1 MESAKK
7 HEKSV
12 NYLTT
17 LRSPMAVV
25 KKRSG
30 PLERALEEVNDG
42 TAVSEIW
49 SLPSEDPHCPDA
61 FSMRKPVNFGSK
73 LFEGAPSPNKLRR
86 RSTKDKEKKRERWL
100 LTRKTWRYMT
110 DAGRKLIPDGYQ
122 TGSCNH
128 DLIKDQFQRVC
139 LSEPSFILW
148 SRRTSYPG
156 AFSSSKRK
164 LKPLSRHASATR
176 RKHAVGATKDYHI
189 ADRVIELLQTYL
201 QLRDAYKTTT
211 LLGTKTVRPDQTSSP
226 SAQRPNFKNKSDN
239 HQVMSSGTS
248 IQSELLSHLKLLS
261 NSPIFA
267 HEGVQFKF
275 DNAHLDILEDKVLLK
290 KIYSALKK
298 QQLHRTLHSNDPYI
312 DNISTSLS
320 CLLKNGM
327 QLSRGII
334 DINNK
339 LLHENF
345 VCLKNC
351 DTTPL
356 LSSAKTELY
365 LDLNKVPQNVEFKNE
380 CHSNGQIVER
390 ILKTCGTQ
398 TNFIQL
404 SELKTL
410 AQQYNPMVKNCNT
423 TEEPNKN
430 NCLKSSNLISRKS
443 SIDEDISQSVS
454 DTIKRYLNMARKKSM
469 QDSDSNR
476 FKSIN
481 YDKNLRNIKAKG
493 VINPP
498 GISAGLH
505 KAVQT
510 LNAWPLI
517 ALDFIRGNE
526 CSSNLKNAH
535 LEWLRLED
543 ERSQIHL
550 EWEKNLTEI
559 RSKVHTNPQI
569 ASPGNSH
576 TYSKCISAPTSPTS
590 HSKLEKA
597 IKTSSGLIS
606 SSSQF
611 ILNILHGH
619 SNAGH
624 NFNTFTD
631 KFLDSNQG
639 HATASMQKSKSLS
652 NVGQF
657 VTKRMWRSRSKS
669 QNKRSVSKNSTPTLK
684 WYPSENYLWISESG
698 ESFQIVETN
707 LTRLSKTESDI
718 VRNFAFEKIQEL
730 NIGDIED
737 LKTSFQKRQATPK
750 KKSLTTSF
758 FDNGKKYDDNG
769 RTVLFG
775 TSLECCLARD
785 RQRKVYIED
794 RSKYSLMS
802 VFRGSGSTPG
812 SVLKLNDNVRSWES
826 LPSKSLEYGITDL
839 SEYSRGSFTNIL
851 KPLAS
856 LSHSEIER
864 NEMNFVKSFEEPS
877 KLMVP
882 IFVNT
887 CIDYLE
893 EKGLQQVGLFR
904 VSTSKKRVNQL
915 RKEFDKDINFGI
927 SVDTCPHDVAT
938 LLKEFLRDL
947 PEPLLCNTLY
957 LTFLKTQR
965 IRNRRLQLEAI
976 SHLIRLLPEPH
987 RDTLYVLLV
996 FLAKVAAR
1004 SDDIWSTDGCC
1015 VTLGNKM
1022 DSNNLA
1028 TVFAP
1033 NILRSTLLT
1042 FSRDKE
1048 QENMSDAINVVR
1060 TMINH
1065 YEALFKISAE
1075 LLNAIY
1081 THGLEACPEKLYE
1094 LISTKVNRSEWT
1106 QQEIDDPQPS
1116 SLSNVAFK
1124 TPIEGKR
1131 NDNINDLSN
1140 IDLKNS
1146 HDKPSDHSHPDESH
1160 NENLEILTASLKISV
1175 PEQSY
1180 KSPKESIKNQELKT
1194 SYKKISKSSHL
1205 ANISDVGVKTL
1216 GADDDENKI
1225 KIPTSN
1231 NFFGIH
1237 KQDIRKK
1244 TTYKRQHLISN
1255 SRRINQEP

>member
-1 MESAKK
+1 MEIPK
-7 HEKSV
+7 ENEESV
-12 NYLTT
+12 NCLTI
-17 LRSPMAVV
+17 LRSSVAAV

-30 PLERALEEVNDG
+30 PLDMVLDEVNDG
-42 TAVSEIW
+42 TVASKIW
-49 SLPSEDPHCPDA
+49 SLAPEDPHCPDA
-61 FSMRKPVNFGSK
+61 ISMRRPVNFASK
-73 LFEGAPSPNKLRR
+73 HFEEAPSPNKVRR
-86 RSTKDKEKKRERWL
+86 RSIKDKEKKRERWL

-122 TGSCNH
+122 TGSGNH
-128 DLIKDQFQRVC
+128 DLIEDQFQRVC

-148 SRRTSYPG
+148 SRRKSYPG
-156 AFSSSKRK
+156 AFGSSKRR
-164 LKPLSRHASATR
+164 LKPLSRHASASR
-176 RKHAVGATKDYHI
+176 RKHTVDATKDYHI

-201 QLRDAYKTTT
+201 NLRDAYKITT

-226 SAQRPNFKNKSDN
+226 SAQRPNFKNKSAN

-248 IQSELLSHLKLLS
+248 IQRELLSHLKLLS
-261 NSPIFA
+261 NCPIFA
-267 HEGVQFKF
+267 HEGIQFKF
-275 DNAHLDILEDKVLLK
+275 GDADILDDKVLLK

-298 QQLHRTLHSNDPYI
+298 QQLHRTLHSNDPYKV
-312 DNISTSLS
+312 NISTSLS

-327 QLSRGII
+327 QSSRGNT
-334 DINNK
+334 DSHRSNK

-345 VCLKNC
+345 LCLKNC
-351 DTTPL
+351 DTKPILT
-356 LSSAKTELY
+356 S
-365 LDLNKVPQNVEFKNE
+365 LNKVPQDVEFKNKY
-380 CHSNGQIVER
+380 HSNGQSVER

-398 TNFIQL
+398 TNFIKL
-404 SELKTL
+404 SELKIL
-410 AQQYNPMVKNCNT
+410 AQQYISMVTNCDNT
-423 TEEPNKN
+423 LNILEEPTKK
-430 NCLKSSNLISRKS
+430 NCLKSSHLTCRKS
-443 SIDEDISQSVS
+443 SLDEDISQSVS
-454 DTIKRYLNMARKKSM
+454 DTIKRYLSMARKKSM

-481 YDKNLRNIKAKG
+481 YDKNLRNIKTKR

-526 CSSNLKNAH
+526 CSLNLKNAH
-535 LEWLRLED
+535 VEWLRLED
-543 ERSQIHL
+543 ERSQINL
-550 EWEKNLTEI
+550 EWDNNPTEL
-559 RSKVHTNPQI
+559 RGKVHPPQI
-569 ASPGNSH
+569 ASPANSH
-576 TYSKCISAPTSPTS
+576 PYSNCTSAPTSPTS

-597 IKTSSGLIS
+597 IRTSSGLIS

-619 SNAGH
+619 SNAGEQ
-624 NFNTFTD
+624 FNTFTN
-631 KFLDSNQG
+631 KFLDSNKG

-657 VTKRMWRSRSKS
+657 VAKRMWRSRSKS
-669 QNKRSVSKNSTPTLK
+669 QNKRSCSKNSTPTLK

-698 ESFQIVETN
+698 ESFQMVETN

-718 VRNFAFEKIQEL
+718 IKSFALEKIQEL
-730 NIGDIED
+730 NIGNIED
-737 LKTSFQKRQATPK
+737 LKLSSQKRRAAPK

-758 FDNGKKYDDNG
+758 FDNGKKDDQKA
-769 RTVLFG
+769 RAVLFG
-775 TSLECCLARD
+775 TSLECCLERD
-785 RQRKVYIED
+785 RKRNVYIED

-802 VFRGSGSTPG
+802 VFRGSGSSPG
-812 SVLKLNDNVRSWES
+812 SVLKLNDNVRSCES

-839 SEYSRGSFTNIL
+839 SEYFRGSFTNIS

-856 LSHSEIER
+856 LSQSEMEHSEI
-864 NEMNFVKSFEEPS
+864 NFVKSYQEQS
-877 KLMVP
+877 QLMVP
-882 IFVNT
+882 MFVNN

-893 EKGLQQVGLFR
+893 ENGLQQVGLFR
-904 VSTSKKRVNQL
+904 VSTSKKRVKQL
-915 RKEFDKDINFGI
+915 REEFDKDINLGI

-976 SHLIRLLPEPH
+976 SHLIRLLPIPH

-996 FLAKVAAR
+996 FLAKVAAH

-1015 VTLGNKM
+1015 LTLGNKM

-1048 QENMSDAINVVR
+1048 KENMTDAINVVR

-1065 YEALFKISAE
+1065 YEELFKISAE
-1075 LLNAIY
+1075 LLNVIY
-1081 THGLEACPEKLYE
+1081 TQVLETCPEKLYD
-1094 LISTKVNRSEWT
+1094 LISTKVNGSEWT
-1106 QQEIDDPQPS
+1106 QQKIVDPQPS
-1116 SLSNVAFK
+1116 SLSDVAFEP
-1124 TPIEGKR
+1124 PIQEMR
-1131 NDNINDLSN
+1131 NDHINDLNN
-1140 IDLKNS
+1140 IDLKNWQ
-1146 HDKPSDHSHPDESH
+1146 DKQAGHSDLAESL
-1160 NENLEILTASLKISV
+1160 NENLEILTASLRISV
-1175 PEQSY
+1175 PEQSHI
-1180 KSPKESIKNQELKT
+1180 SPKESIKNQEPKMP
-1194 SYKKISKSSHL
+1194 YKKISTASPL

-1216 GADDDENKI
+1216 GAVDDELENKI

-1237 KQDIRKK
+1237 KQDILKN
-1244 TTYKRQHLISN
+1244 TTYKRQHLISS